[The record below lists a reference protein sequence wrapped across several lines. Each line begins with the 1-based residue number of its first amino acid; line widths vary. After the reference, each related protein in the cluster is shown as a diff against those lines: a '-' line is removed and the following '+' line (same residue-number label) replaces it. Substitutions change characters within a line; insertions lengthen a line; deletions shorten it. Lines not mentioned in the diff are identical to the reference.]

1 MTKKTDG
8 TVTRTDIA
16 NGLRAMGLREADL
29 VLAHC
34 SLSAFGYVAGGADAV
49 IDALLDVVGPT
60 GTLVMP
66 SHNDVAEHDT
76 AGYDPRTTPVRKNIG
91 RIPDTFWRRPRVRR
105 GEHPPRHP
113 WAAQGPRGEA
123 LIALSES
130 RPIGSQHYAG
140 ILNAIADLGGYILL
154 LGCMHTSS
162 TSVHTA
168 EAAAF
173 NAVEN
178 AVQRRA
184 EFLHDF
190 NEVDIPLQ
198 ESGVLRTSRIG
209 DAEIRLMLS
218 RDLFAVVQR
227 MYETIHR
234 GKAFKVEDYADEP
247 GFMPAAEYPNVLKAI
262 RQL

>member
-1 MTKKTDG
+1 MTEKTGG

-16 NGLRAMGLREADL
+16 NGLRVMGLREGDL

-49 IDALLDVVGPT
+49 IDALLDMVGPT

-66 SHNDVAEHDT
+66 SHKDAAEPDT
-76 AGYDPRTTPVRKNIG
+76 PGYDPRTTPVRKNIG
-91 RIPDTFWRRPRVRR
+91 RIPDTFWRRPGVRR
-105 GEHPPRHP
+105 GQHPPRHP

-123 LIALSES
+123 LIALSEN

-154 LGCMHTSS
+154 LVCMHTSS

-178 AVQRRA
+178 GA
-184 EFLHDF
+184 
-190 NEVDIPLQ
+190 
-198 ESGVLRTSRIG
+198 
-209 DAEIRLMLS
+209 
-218 RDLFAVVQR
+218 
-227 MYETIHR
+227 
-234 GKAFKVEDYADEP
+234 K
-247 GFMPAAEYPNVLKAI
+247 
-262 RQL
+262 

>member
-1 MTKKTDG
+1 MTEQRTI
-8 TVTRTDIA
+8 TVTQTDIV
-16 NGLRAMGLREADL
+16 NGLRAMALNEGDL
-29 VLAHC
+29 VLVHS

-49 IDALLDVVGPT
+49 IDALLDVIGPT

-66 SHNDVAEHDT
+66 SHNDVAEHDA

-91 RIPDTFWRRPRVRR
+91 RIPDTFWRRPGVRR
-105 GEHPPRHP
+105 GKHPPRHP

-123 LIALSES
+123 LVALSEN

-178 AVQRRA
+178 AAKRRA
-184 EFLHDF
+184 EFFHDF

-198 ESGVLRTSRIG
+198 HADVIRITRIG

-227 MYETIHR
+227 MYETTHR
-234 GKAFKVEDYADEP
+234 GKAFKIEDYADEP
-247 GFMPAAEYPNVLKAI
+247 GFMPSAEYPKVLKTI
-262 RQL
+262 RQM